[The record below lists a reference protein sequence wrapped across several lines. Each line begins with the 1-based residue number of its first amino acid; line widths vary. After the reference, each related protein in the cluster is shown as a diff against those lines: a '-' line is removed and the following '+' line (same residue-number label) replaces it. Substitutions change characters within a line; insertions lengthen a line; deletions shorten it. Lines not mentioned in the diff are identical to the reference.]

1 MNLKTKLILIVV
13 LLVNIQLF
21 AQETSNVSGT
31 VSDEN
36 NVPIPGV
43 NIAVLNTAR
52 GIQTDFDG
60 NYTIAVSD
68 GEVLQFSYIG
78 YSTQTV
84 TINGQSSLNIVL
96 LEDASQLEEVVV
108 IGYGSR
114 KKSDLLGSVASVK
127 AEELAAFPVLDA
139 QQALQGRAAGVD
151 VQTNN
156 GGEPGAAIS
165 IRIRGNGS
173 LLANSA
179 PLIVVDGFVSGTFP
193 QANDIASIEVLKDA
207 ASTAIYGVQASGGV
221 ILVTTKKGTK
231 GKLNV
236 EINSTYA
243 VQNTIDRLDLLN
255 ANEFGDYINQVREN
269 VSLTSGDP
277 VVPYVQGGGNTDW
290 QDVIYRSGYTTNH
303 QLAFSGGSENIKFY
317 SSLNY
322 FNQEGI
328 VINSD
333 FERVTFVTN
342 VDANITDK
350 LKAGVNFF
358 GSIATQNSIQ
368 SQSNGSVTVGNDDVI
383 SLANRFAPD
392 LDIFNPDGTFVLSDR
407 LGNDRL
413 DNPFGV
419 ANEIDNETERDI
431 LRANFFFEYEL
442 LKGLSLKSTLGL
454 TADNNNTGRFV
465 PSTLEINSGG
475 AAGVATIFN
484 VRQESLLTETFLTYT
499 KDIGKG
505 RLTLLGGYSF
515 QDRTSEFFLA
525 AGEDFIS
532 DNLSFRNLGAA
543 LNFLQPQSG
552 ITPQSFE
559 SVFAR
564 VNYDLDDK
572 YLFKATIRNDRASV
586 FAANNRSATFPSAAF
601 AWRASNE
608 DFLKDSKTISNLK
621 FRISYGEV
629 GNPGIG
635 AFGSLAIL
643 NPLFASLNGEFVN
656 AITPQRPENANL
668 GFESS
673 EQTNIGF
680 DLGLFDNRI
689 SVTADYYS
697 INTND
702 LLAVDESIPDFAGFN
717 DSNIL
722 VNAGQLNNK
731 GVELGINTVNIANEN
746 FNWSSNFN
754 ISFNRSEAVSLL
766 NGLDLFQNGA
776 PSFFSTDNNVITRE
790 GEQVGQFFGLDY
802 QGVFQGG
809 DFPEGTAGLTG
820 AIAGDPLFADID
832 GDGAIGGGDNTIIGN
847 PNPDFTFGFNN
858 SFSYKNFDLNIFFQ
872 GTQGNDLFNLTNVIL
887 VNGDGNTTRDFFNNA
902 WTPSNT
908 NTNVPRV
915 GNNSSR
921 EISSRFVE
929 DGSYVRLKN
938 LAFGYTFPS
947 SVTEK
952 LGMQSFRLSVSAQ
965 NLLTFTDYSG
975 LDPEVN
981 FFGAAGNNNQ
991 SQNTVRGF
999 DFGNFPALRTVN
1011 FGVNLKF

>member
-1 MNLKTKLILIVV
+1 M
-13 LLVNIQLF
+13 
-21 AQETSNVSGT
+21 AQEGYTLTGT
-31 VSDEN
+31 VTDEAS
-36 NVPIPGV
+36 VPIPGASV
-43 NIAVLNTAR
+43 TIQNTTR
-52 GIQTDFDG
+52 GTSSDFDG
-60 NYTIAVSD
+60 NYSLDVSA
-68 GEVLQFSYIG
+68 GEVVVFSALGFASKSIALEG
-78 YSTQTV
+78 QQTLNV
-84 TINGQSSLNIVL
+84 TLVEDLAQLDEVL
-96 LEDASQLEEVVV
+96 V

-156 GGEPGAAIS
+156 GGEPGAPIS

-231 GKLNV
+231 GKLSV
-236 EINSTYA
+236 ELNSTYA
-243 VQNTIDRLDLLN
+243 VQNTINRLDLLD
-255 ANEFGDYINQVREN
+255 ANEFGNYINQVRAN
-269 VSLTSGDP
+269 VAATASAEQGVQVDP
-277 VVPYVQGGGNTDW
+277 IPYVQGGGDTDW
-290 QDVIYRSGYTTNH
+290 QDVIYRSGYTSNH
-303 QLAFSGGSENIKFY
+303 QLAFSGGSEKVRFY

-322 FNQEGI
+322 FNQEGV

-342 VDANITDK
+342 VDAQISDRFK
-350 LKAGVNFF
+350 VGVNLF
-358 GSIATQNSIQ
+358 GSMATQNSIQ

-383 SLANRFAPD
+383 GLTNRFAPD
-392 LDIFNPDGTFVLSDR
+392 LDILNPDGTFVLSDR

-431 LRANFFFEYEL
+431 LRSNFFFEYEF
-442 LKGLSLKSTLGL
+442 LKGLTLKSTLGL
-454 TADNNNTGRFV
+454 TADNSTNGFFV

-475 AAGVATIFN
+475 AAGVGSLTNI
-484 VRQESLLTETFLTYT
+484 RRESLLSETFLTYN

-505 RLTLLGGYSF
+505 KLTLLGGYSF
-515 QDRTSEFFLA
+515 QDRSTEFFGA

-532 DNLSFRNLGAA
+532 DTFSFRNLGAA
-543 LNFLQPQSG
+543 LNFLPPSSG
-552 ITPQSFE
+552 ISSSSFE

-564 VNYDLDDK
+564 VNFDLDDK
-572 YLFKATIRNDRASV
+572 YLFKATIRNDAASV
-586 FAANNRSATFPSAAF
+586 FSANNRNATFPSAAF

-608 DFLKDSKTISNLK
+608 DFLKDSETISNLK

-635 AFGSLAIL
+635 PLGSLATFQS
-643 NPLFASLNGEFVN
+643 LFASLNGEFVN
-656 AITPQRPENANL
+656 AITLQRPANENL

-680 DLGLFDNRI
+680 DLGLLDNRI
-689 SVTADYYS
+689 SITADYYS

-702 LLAVDESIPDFAGFN
+702 LLAVNNTIPDFAGFT
-717 DSNIL
+717 DDNIL

-731 GVELGINTVNIANEN
+731 GFELGINTVNVSNEN
-746 FNWSSNFN
+746 FNWSTNFN
-754 ISFNRSEAVSLL
+754 ISFNKSEVVSLL
-766 NGLDLFQNGA
+766 DDIDLLDNGA
-776 PSFFSTDNNVITRE
+776 PSFFSTGDNNITRV
-790 GEQVGQFFGLDY
+790 GEEVGLFFGLDY
-802 QGVFQGG
+802 QGVYQGG
-809 DFPEGTAGLTG
+809 AFPDGTAGITG
-820 AIAGDPLFADID
+820 TTLPGDPLFADID
-832 GDGAIGGGDNTIIGN
+832 GDGSIGGGDRTIIGN
-847 PNPDFTFGFNN
+847 PNPDFTFGLSNTL
-858 SFSYKNFDLNIFFQ
+858 SYKNFDLNIFFQ
-872 GTQGNDLFNLTNVIL
+872 GSQGNDIFNLTNVLL
-887 VNGDGNTTRDFFNNA
+887 VNGDGNSTRDFVNNA

-908 NTNVPRV
+908 DTNVPRV

-938 LAFGYTFPS
+938 LALGYTLAPGVS
-947 SVTEK
+947 EK
-952 LGMQSFRLSVSAQ
+952 LGLQSLRLSVSAQ
-965 NLLTFTDYSG
+965 NVLTFTNYSG

-991 SQNTVRGF
+991 SRNTVRGF

>member
-673 EQTNIGF
+673 EQSNIGF

-887 VNGDGNTTRDFFNNA
+887 VNGC
-902 WTPSNT
+902 
-908 NTNVPRV
+908 
-915 GNNSSR
+915 
-921 EISSRFVE
+921 
-929 DGSYVRLKN
+929 L
-938 LAFGYTFPS
+938 LYTS
-947 SVTEK
+947 
-952 LGMQSFRLSVSAQ
+952 
-965 NLLTFTDYSG
+965 D
-975 LDPEVN
+975 
-981 FFGAAGNNNQ
+981 AA
-991 SQNTVRGF
+991 
-999 DFGNFPALRTVN
+999 DE
-1011 FGVNLKF
+1011 

>member
-673 EQTNIGF
+673 EQSNIGF